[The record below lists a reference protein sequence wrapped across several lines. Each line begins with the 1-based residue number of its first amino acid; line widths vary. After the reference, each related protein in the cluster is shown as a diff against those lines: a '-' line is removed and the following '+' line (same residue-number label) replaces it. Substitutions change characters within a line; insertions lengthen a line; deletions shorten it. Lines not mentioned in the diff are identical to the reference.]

1 MGSVINPAIRELSVK
16 KLYKDLIVVARFI
29 GQRNGN
35 EEVLKNQVR
44 ESFRAH
50 REETDEARIKQ
61 LKEDAMRALGN
72 FYFSEA
78 EKMARKYKK

>member
-1 MGSVINPAIRELSVK
+1 MGSVINPAIAQLSVK

-35 EEVLKNQVR
+35 EEALKTQVR
-44 ESFRAH
+44 ESFRANVS
-50 REETDEARIKQ
+50 ETDEAKIKK

-72 FYFSEA
+72 FYFQEA
-78 EKMARKYKK
+78 EKMARQYKK